1 MNMEG
6 HGTIVPPCAPLATPL
21 SFNKPQS
28 EFSKSHFPADIE
40 HLYID
45 EVPKP
50 RGEQAKGCHLKGT
63 IIN

>member
-1 MNMEG
+1 MA
-6 HGTIVPPCAPLATPL
+6 PLCPLATPL

-28 EFSKSHFPADIE
+28 EFSKSHFLADIE

-50 RGEQAKGCHLKGT
+50 GGKHAKRCHLKGT